1 MGDMWLVV
9 AMGAITYG
17 SRVVLLARSG
27 HALEGRIEAFL
38 ERFPLAL
45 FIALA
50 TATLLV
56 PDADVEPALGY
67 AAFGGAVAG
76 GVLTRRSLVGILMIG
91 GATYWLARL
100 IAG

>member
-1 MGDMWLVV
+1 MSDMWLVV

-27 HALEGRIEAFL
+27 QALEGRIEVFL

-67 AAFGGAVAG
+67 VAFGGAVAG
-76 GVLTRRSLVGILMIG
+76 GIATRRSLLGVLIIG
-91 GATYWLARL
+91 GVAYWMARL
-100 IAG
+100 VVA

>member
-1 MGDMWLVV
+1 MWLVV

-27 HALEGRIEAFL
+27 QPLEGRIDAFL

-45 FIALA
+45 FVALA

-56 PDADVEPALGY
+56 PDADVKPALGY
-67 AAFGGAVAG
+67 SAFAGAVAG
-76 GVLTRRSLVGILMIG
+76 GILMRRSLIGVLMIG

-100 IAG
+100 LVG

>member
-1 MGDMWLVV
+1 MGL
-9 AMGAITYG
+9 ITYG

-27 HALEGRIEAFL
+27 RALEGRIDSFL

-56 PDADVEPALGY
+56 PDSDVEPALGY

-76 GVLTRRSLVGILMIG
+76 GIVMRRSLPAVLIIG
-91 GATYWLARL
+91 GAVYWLARL

>member
-1 MGDMWLVV
+1 MWLVV
-9 AMGAITYG
+9 AMGTITYG

-27 HALEGRIEAFL
+27 PALEGRLDAFL
-38 ERFPLAL
+38 DRFPLAL

-67 AAFGGAVAG
+67 AAFAGAVAG
-76 GVLTRRSLVGILMIG
+76 GILTRRSLVGVLMIG
-91 GATYWLARL
+91 GAAYWLARL